1 MINFLKK
8 LKTSVL
14 KTVKFCQ
21 NSNNVNFLQAISFFN
36 LRFFYSSP
44 FFRKFFKVNNDYPN
58 ENKKLYDDYFGLKI
72 DQGLVISDLL
82 NSGISQK
89 YFLENKVIEKLIR
102 YYVENE
108 NKIENLD
115 LVKKKLEQRNYSKN
129 LNCNNI
135 EELVHLMQKNDISYI
150 KYSDKNISSE
160 LKKLILSNSILGV
173 VQKYLNYSKKILVNN
188 EFVVSIK
195 NQELSDKE
203 LKNNS
208 AQFHRDIVSHNFLKV
223 FVYLNDVNESNGAHV
238 YLKGSHKNNRIGNV
252 LRYYSDHELKGADNY
267 VEHVSGKKGS
277 IFFED
282 TFGLHKGGIISN
294 GYRLM
299 LILTYY
305 IPMRHQL
312 KSNNHYLIS

>member
-1 MINFLKK
+1 MIIFLKK
-8 LKTSVL
+8 LKTSIL
-14 KTVKFCQ
+14 KTVKFCR
-21 NSNNVNFLQAISFFN
+21 NSNDLNFFQIISFFN

-44 FFRKFFKVNNDYPN
+44 FFRKFFKVKNDYPN
-58 ENKKLYDDYFGLKI
+58 ENKKLYDDYFGLEI
-72 DQGLVISDLL
+72 EQGLVIKDLL

-89 YFLENKVIEKLIR
+89 YFLENKVIEKLIS

-108 NKIENLD
+108 NKMENLD
-115 LVKKKLEQRNYSKN
+115 LIKKKLDERNYSNN
-129 LNCNNI
+129 LNFNNI
-135 EELVHLMQKNDISYI
+135 EELVNLMQKNDISYI

-160 LKKLILSNSILGV
+160 LKKLILSNAILGV
-173 VQKYLNYSKKILVNN
+173 VQKYLNYSKHILVNN

-208 AQFHRDIVSHNFLKV
+208 AQFHRDIVSYNFLKV
-223 FVYLNDVNESNGAHV
+223 FVYLNDVNELNGAHV
-238 YLKGSHKNNRIGNV
+238 YLKGSHKDNSSGNV
-252 LRYYSDHELKGADNY
+252 LRYYSDNELKESNSHA
-267 VEHVSGKKGS
+267 EHVTGKKGS

-294 GYRLM
+294 GHRLM

-305 IPMRHQL
+305 IPMKHQL